1 MRPIILF
8 LFYLFSIGLGHTQN
22 KPFTT
27 FQDYLIAA
35 SNPVSLKNID
45 TNLNPTGSS
54 QSLHLLIASELRKQN
69 TDEYKD
75 IQNTKQIGQIA
86 AKQKSQIGLAMTYFI
101 LGRHYSFE
109 KEDSLSYHYLVK
121 AEKIFT
127 KNKDTT
133 GMLFCYR
140 QLRLSVHENYIDL
153 AKQYFNKLITLSIK
167 SSNPI
172 DKYFYYLSV
181 LSADPYFEKQPTENQ
196 LQDAFHK
203 ATEMI
208 ERYPYCEFMRRNIH
222 HNLLQGYVYLNKHDK
237 GLEVA
242 LQTIQHPKIK
252 ANYMDYQNLGRSY
265 IRVKKFDEAIVALE
279 KAAREIKT
287 ESPTDFR
294 RQRNIHKLLKTAYYN
309 VGNWKAGVKADEEY
323 DRLNEII
330 FESDR
335 SLAMFHLKE
344 KYSFTEK
351 EAELKRISLEKQ
363 VAESRN
369 QLLQAQYEAQKRE
382 ATLQKLA
389 LENQATESKAK
400 LLQSQVEVQR
410 KERILQLAESQKEL
424 LFGGLLVALGLI
436 GTTLVFSIKLRK
448 TNRKLLEL
456 QQARDKF
463 YTIIAHDLRTPIN
476 NLNDMGG
483 LLQHLIREG
492 KKQELDKVI
501 QQIEYV
507 GEKTKLLLNNL
518 FEWGKSQY
526 FTPDVEEVRQQMDVV
541 PLLEELHQT
550 YLPIAQAQKID
561 LKAELP
567 PSFFTQITPKGLLM
581 TVRNLLDNAIKN
593 TPAGGDISVRISP
606 AAVGKTSND
615 LTITITDTGNG
626 IAPDQLHYLQQV
638 FKGKVKP
645 EVGMHGLGLGM
656 VLIHHFVQKNKAT
669 LTVESEVGKGTSFNL
684 TLKQKNKSDK

>member
-1 MRPIILF
+1 MRLIILF
-8 LFYLFSIGLGHTQN
+8 LFYFFSIGRGNTQT
-22 KPFTT
+22 KSFTT

-35 SNPVSLKNID
+35 SNPIDLKSA
-45 TNLNPTGSS
+45 NPTSSS
-54 QSLHLLIASELRKQN
+54 QSLNLLIASELNKQN
-69 TDEYKD
+69 WNEPRD
-75 IQNTKQIGQIA
+75 IQITKQIGQMA

-101 LGRHYSFE
+101 LGRHYSYE
-109 KEDSLSYHYLVK
+109 KEDSLSYYYLVK

-127 KNKDTT
+127 KNRDTT
-133 GMLFCYR
+133 GILHCYR
-140 QLRLSVHENYIDL
+140 LLRLSVDENYIDL
-153 AKQYFNKLITLSIK
+153 AKQYFNKLIALSTK

-196 LQDAFHK
+196 LLDAFHK

-208 ERYPYCEFMRRNIH
+208 EKYPYCEFMRRNIYQ
-222 HNLLQGYVYLNKHDK
+222 NLQQGYAYLNKHDK

-252 ANYMDYQNLGRSY
+252 ANYMDYQNLGRYY

-279 KAAREIKT
+279 KAAKEIKT

-382 ATLQKLA
+382 ATLKNLA
-389 LENQATESKAK
+389 LENQASESKSK
-400 LLQSQVEVQR
+400 LLQSQLEVQR
-410 KERILQLAESQKEL
+410 RERTLQMAQSQKEL
-424 LFGGLLVALGLI
+424 LLGGLLIALGLI
-436 GTTLVFSIKLRK
+436 GTTLAFSIKLRK
-448 TNRKLLEL
+448 TNKKLLEL
-456 QQARDKF
+456 QQGRDKF

-483 LLQHLIREG
+483 LLQHLIQEG
-492 KKQELDKVI
+492 KKQELERVI
-501 QQIEYV
+501 QQIEYMR
-507 GEKTKLLLNNL
+507 EKTKLLLNNL

-526 FTPDVEEVRQQMDVV
+526 FTPDMAEVGQQMDVV
-541 PLLEELHQT
+541 PLLEELCQT

-561 LKAELP
+561 LVAELP
-567 PSFFTQITPKGLLM
+567 PSFAMTIAPKGLLM

-593 TPAGGDISVRISP
+593 TLAGGKISVYISP
-606 AAVGKTSND
+606 PATNKTSNNV
-615 LTITITDTGNG
+615 TITIIDTGNG
-626 IAPDQLHYLQQV
+626 IVPDQLYYLQQV
-638 FKGKVKP
+638 FAGKIKP
-645 EVGMHGLGLGM
+645 EVGIHGLGLGM
-656 VLIHHFVQKNKAT
+656 VLIYNFVQKSKT
-669 LTVESEVGKGTSFNL
+669 VLTVESEVGKGTCFKL
-684 TLKQKNKSDK
+684 TLKI